1 MEIFGYRKLVA
12 YQKAKEVVKRTYKL
26 LKKFPAEERYAMCD
40 QLRRASLS
48 ITSNIAEGVN
58 RFSVK
63 DKAHFIEIAYG
74 SLMEVSSQF
83 EIAEDLE
90 YISSEDRLSMD
101 FLIEEDARLLS
112 GLLNSYK
119 PADSK
124 QWTNYSKP
132 TTDTNR
138 RPSERRAELVRAM
151 LSEKEEDE
159 VKL

>member
-1 MEIFGYRKLVA
+1 MEVFGYRKLIA

-63 DKAHFIEIAYG
+63 DKAHFIEIAYS

-83 EIAEDLE
+83 EIAEELE
-90 YISSEDRLSMD
+90 YITNEDRLSMD
-101 FLIEEDARLLS
+101 ILVEEDARLLS
-112 GLLNSYK
+112 GLLKTFK
-119 PADSK
+119 PSTDSK
-124 QWTNYSKP
+124 
-132 TTDTNR
+132 
-138 RPSERRAELVRAM
+138 L
-151 LSEKEEDE
+151 
-159 VKL
+159 

>member
-1 MEIFGYRKLVA
+1 MEVFGYRKLIA

-40 QLRRASLS
+40 QLRRASVS

-63 DKAHFIEIAYG
+63 DKARFVEVAYG

-83 EIAEDLE
+83 EIAEDLG
-90 YISSEDRLSMD
+90 YVTSEERLSMD
-101 FLIEEDARLLS
+101 QLIEEDARFLS

-119 PADSK
+119 PADIN
-124 QWTNYSKP
+124 Q
-132 TTDTNR
+132 
-138 RPSERRAELVRAM
+138 
-151 LSEKEEDE
+151 
-159 VKL
+159 